1 MTVRELA
8 EECGKRN
15 VDCKGCPYYGK
26 ECEIFAKELD
36 GISPHGIL
44 EILDKDIEEL
54 GKEGRQ

>member
-15 VDCKGCPYYGK
+15 VECKECPYYGK
-26 ECEIFAKELD
+26 ECEIFTKELD

-44 EILDKDIEEL
+44 AILDEDIKTL
-54 GKEGRQ
+54 GSGE

>member
-26 ECEIFAKELD
+26 ECEIFQKELD

-44 EILDKDIEEL
+44 EILDKDIVVL
-54 GKEGRQ
+54 DR